1 MKPLGNVESTR
12 GRSFNEFYRMRK
24 IRKYRETQS
33 PEHADQFWACFTGTD
48 QSTAQDSSIIK
59 ALMNI
64 RCDIGG
70 ENLNVARTRGYE
82 AAIV

>member
-1 MKPLGNVESTR
+1 MKPLGNLESTR

-33 PEHADQFWACFTGTD
+33 PEYADQFWACVTGTD

-64 RCDIGG
+64 RCNICG